1 MRGNIIIIVTEKDL
15 GLGTSPVGHRG
26 ESLTPYFT
34 NTSHY
39 PQRLSH
45 NTSHLSVFHEV
56 SLQKKNVHFV
66 EASERVTRGAD
77 ENFRFWKEAG
87 QSLVCVSSRGVTGVH
102 TPIFPVAA
110 HVLTPLGAE
119 ASPVAG
125 EWMTVNSILFFSEV
139 TDQFRTALVRCESKA
154 LVG

>member
-45 NTSHLSVFHEV
+45 NASNLSVFHEV
-56 SLQKKNVHFV
+56 SLQKKMHIL
-66 EASERVTRGAD
+66 
-77 ENFRFWKEAG
+77 WK
-87 QSLVCVSSRGVTGVH
+87 
-102 TPIFPVAA
+102 
-110 HVLTPLGAE
+110 PLGE
-119 ASPVAG
+119 SLEGP
-125 EWMTVNSILFFSEV
+125 M
-139 TDQFRTALVRCESKA
+139 RTSGSGRMQDRALSVCPPE
-154 LVG
+154 G